1 MSQNLSGI
9 LGPFLTENGYR
20 IIQDE
25 DEPSTGYFFGDSL
38 EAEVS
43 FKRHNQDKNC
53 WTLSDKDVQKF
64 MQRSNIE

>member
-9 LGPFLTENGYR
+9 LGPFLIENGYR

-25 DEPSTGYFFGDSL
+25 DEPSAGYFFADNL

-43 FKRHNQDKNC
+43 FKRHNQNKKC

-64 MQRSNIE
+64 MHHSNVE